1 MIYGTLT
8 NLVYAEDK
16 SPKPKIGDGATLI
29 CWSDRRAYT
38 IVDVNKTYIIATR
51 DKVERTDRNYQK
63 GPQEYS
69 YRTDPEAV
77 PERANLRKDGNYYIG
92 GQVIRI
98 GYRNE
103 YEDPNF

>member
-1 MIYGTLT
+1 MTYGTLT

-16 SPKPKIGDGATLI
+16 SPAPKVGDGATLI

-38 IVDVNKTYIIATR
+38 IVDVKKTYILATR
-51 DKVERTDRNYQK
+51 DNVERIDRNYQN

-69 YRTDPEAV
+69 YQTDLEAV
-77 PERANLRKDGNYYIG
+77 PEKANLRKDGNYYIG
-92 GQVIRI
+92 SQALKV